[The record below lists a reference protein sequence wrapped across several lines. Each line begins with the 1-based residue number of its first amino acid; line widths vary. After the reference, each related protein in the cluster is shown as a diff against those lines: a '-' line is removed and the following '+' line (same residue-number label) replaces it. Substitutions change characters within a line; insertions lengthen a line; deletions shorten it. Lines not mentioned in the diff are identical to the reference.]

1 MNTPGESSPR
11 TMIHRVRL
19 HDGDGGYID
28 REYDQKMWYLV
39 SDKASYLEL
48 EVVGPPLQLA
58 AESGALGG
66 LASVSMQVWSNNEP
80 YWQKWEFGPHVSEE
94 RRKGGFELK
103 LRVPKGGVLRC
114 YIVPSKLLSVVDVWS
129 MVEAVEQELGRPV
142 GWDPDRQI
150 AIRSWIQLVSRGEVS
165 MVSLLLEA
173 VSEELGAA
181 RSLRRDPIEE
191 IDATGALR
199 SAPECG
205 LVSAWAVRRGAE
217 LEHARVRIEQDISY
231 YGRRRSEHMPVKRI
245 DPTEQQWRTAEEQLE
260 RTRELAGTVR
270 GHIVRD
276 ELDTPVT
283 FGAATQRDYRLR
295 KLLRAF
301 APLSS
306 EVLSAEEGADWSRL
320 PPVTINRLFEYWGAV
335 WLVRQIRS
343 LGFEGSADL
352 TLGADVLAGATWTL
366 QRQDVRI
373 VLDYEPHPARL
384 NFSQLPPVD
393 ERLESSIEWAI
404 KRQFVDEQRTIFGSR
419 DECSPDYV
427 LRIEGPGGRVLAV
440 GDASLADPE
449 FHPTARDDKVAK
461 VARYRNSL
469 YWWAGARAHSCHA
482 LGSFVLLPGPTV
494 RWSQYRAN
502 SREQDVWL
510 LCPRPSAMDDPTSQ
524 VFTAFL
530 EHLLDGVLAPR
541 G

>member
-1 MNTPGESSPR
+1 MNPPGESFPR
-11 TMIHRVRL
+11 TTIHRVRI
-19 HDGDGGYID
+19 HDGDGGYIE
-28 REYDQKMWYLV
+28 REYDKKVWYLV
-39 SDKASYLEL
+39 SDKATYLEL
-48 EVVGPPLQLA
+48 EVVGPPLKLA
-58 AESGALGG
+58 AESGAPGA

-80 YWQKWEFGPHVSEE
+80 YWQKWEFGPQVSEA

-114 YIVPSKLLSVVDVWS
+114 YIVPSKILSVVDVWS
-129 MVEAVEQELGRPV
+129 MIEAVEQELGRPV

-150 AIRSWIQLVSRGEVS
+150 AIRSWIRLAAGGEVS

-173 VSEELGAA
+173 ISDELGAA

-199 SAPECG
+199 SAPECR
-205 LVSAWAVRRGAE
+205 LVSIWAVRRGADIE
-217 LEHARVRIEQDISY
+217 RARVRIEQDLSH
-231 YGRRRSEHMPVKRI
+231 YGRRRSEHMPANRI
-245 DPTEQQWRTAEEQLE
+245 DSTAQQWRTAEEQLE
-260 RTRELAGTVR
+260 RLRELAGSVR
-270 GHIVRD
+270 GHIVRQ
-276 ELDTPVT
+276 ELSAPVT

-301 APLSS
+301 TPLSS
-306 EVLSAEEGADWSRL
+306 EVLSAEEVADWSRL
-320 PPVTINRLFEYWGAV
+320 PPVTMNRLFECWGAV

-343 LGFEGSADL
+343 LGFEGAADL

-366 QRQDVRI
+366 KRQDVRI
-373 VLDYEPHPARL
+373 VLDYEPHPPML
-384 NFSQLPPVD
+384 DFSQVPAVD
-393 ERLESSIEWAI
+393 ERMESSIEWAI
-404 KRQFVDEQRTIFGSR
+404 KRQLIDEQRTIFGSR
-419 DECSPDYV
+419 EECSPDYL

-440 GDASLADPE
+440 GDACLADPE
-449 FHPTARDDKVAK
+449 FHPTTGESKVAK

-469 YWWAGARAHSCHA
+469 YWWAGSRAHSCHA
-482 LGSFVLLPGPTV
+482 LGGFVLFPGPTMQ
-494 RWSQYRAN
+494 WSRHRAE
-502 SREQDVWL
+502 SRGQDVWL
-510 LCPRPSAMDDPTSQ
+510 LCPTPCGTDDPTPQ